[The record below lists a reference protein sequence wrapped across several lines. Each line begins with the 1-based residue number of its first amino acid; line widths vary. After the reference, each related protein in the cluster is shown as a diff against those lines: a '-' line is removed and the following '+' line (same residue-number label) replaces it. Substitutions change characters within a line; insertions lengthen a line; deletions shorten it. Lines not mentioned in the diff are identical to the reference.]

1 MVDPPDFRTVQRR
14 QASSGRVDYIAPIE
28 IHDTTRSRIE
38 LLTWLIE
45 RSDGTEMAL
54 KLMRYDKKKGFG
66 GLIPSAEINFNPAA
80 GRRLL
85 KALKEHEAIAT
96 HGRDA
101 SYIVISVEEGTVQVG
116 EIDPSVVA
124 SAIAGILSED
134 EIVRHLA
141 DLDLSREMVTAFR
154 GAIRLKELRTALASL
169 RQYLDEG
176 VGDEQVYQQW
186 CEEHSWAFG
195 NTYVV
200 NDKIRA
206 ISRSDKVDLLLPRLL
221 GGFRDLIE
229 LKRPD
234 MKVLAWDGSHQNYFF
249 ASDVSKAI
257 GQCHR
262 YLDVLEEEARDGMRD
277 AREVVAY
284 HPRATIVIGRS
295 VDWGDDQHRAL
306 HGLNARLAGMSV
318 MTYDH
323 LLAQGQRTLDVL
335 SNPPEDEVIVSAWDD
350 EPTEASD
357 EPRDRD
363 DRGDPWQY
371 ASDEEPF

>member
-1 MVDPPDFRTVQRR
+1 MVDPPDFRTVRRR

-38 LLTWLIE
+38 LLTFFIE
-45 RSDGTEMAL
+45 RSHGTEMTL
-54 KLMRYDKKKGFG
+54 KLQRFDKQR
-66 GLIPSAEINFNPAA
+66 GLGTLNPTAEINFNAAA

-85 KALKEHEAIAT
+85 KALNEHEAIAT

-116 EIDPSVVA
+116 ELEPTVVA
-124 SAIAGILSED
+124 SAIAGLLSED

-141 DLDLSREMVTAFR
+141 DLDLPQEMVTAFR
-154 GAIRLKELRTALASL
+154 GAIRLRELREALSAL
-169 RQYLDEG
+169 RQFLDGG
-176 VGDEQVYQQW
+176 VSDEQTYQVW
-186 CEEHSWAFG
+186 CQEHSWAFG
-195 NTYVV
+195 NAYVV

-206 ISRSDKVDLLLPRLL
+206 ISRTDQVDLLMPRTM

-234 MKVLAWDGSHQNYFF
+234 KAVIAYDESHRNWYFT
-249 ASDVSKAI
+249 SDVSKAI

-262 YLDVLEEEARDGMRD
+262 YLDVLEEDAREGMRD

-295 VDWGDDQHRAL
+295 ANWTDDQQRAL
-306 HGLNARLAGMSV
+306 HGLNARLAGISV

-323 LLAQGQRTLDVL
+323 LLAQGQITLDVL
-335 SNPPEDEVIVSAWDD
+335 SNPPVEEVIVPAWDD
-350 EPTEASD
+350 STSEESPDAWDSWTYD
-357 EPRDRD
+357 
-363 DRGDPWQY
+363 
-371 ASDEEPF
+371 SDEEPF